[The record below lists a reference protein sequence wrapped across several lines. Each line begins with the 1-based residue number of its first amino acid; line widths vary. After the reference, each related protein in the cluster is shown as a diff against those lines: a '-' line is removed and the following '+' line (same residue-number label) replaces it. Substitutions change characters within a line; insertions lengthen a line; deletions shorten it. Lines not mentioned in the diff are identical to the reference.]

1 MYMKANLKQRDIK
14 KTGGCITHINNF
26 NKKHFQ
32 FGWYS
37 IQFDI
42 VYKKQGC
49 VGGFLLIGQN
59 PLSMTKAFAFTF
71 SFNSVLNFI
80 LGFELF

>member
-1 MYMKANLKQRDIK
+1 MYMKANVKQYDIK
-14 KTGGCITHINNF
+14 KTGGCVTYLNNF

-42 VYKKQGC
+42 VYKKQG
-49 VGGFLLIGQN
+49 VSGF
-59 PLSMTKAFAFTF
+59 FTYWAKSAKHDK
-71 SFNSVLNFI
+71 SFCQ
-80 LGFELF
+80 